1 MRIVVLFLGLV
12 SIGIVASCAKREPV
26 VTISTDFGEIL
37 IVLHDETPQHKKN
50 FLDLAKGGFYDGTT
64 FHRIIDNFMIQ
75 GGDPN
80 SKDDDVNND
89 GRGSP
94 GYTLP
99 AELVDDLTHVQGAIA
114 AARQPDQ
121 VNPEK
126 RSNGSQFYIIEPE
139 QGYHFLDGGYTVFG
153 QVISGM
159 EVVEEIALQ
168 PKNQRSN
175 RPLTDIKMTMK
186 VKKLSKKR
194 ITKLYGYEFP
204 NEE

>member
-1 MRIVVLFLGLV
+1 MRKVVLFLGLL
-12 SIGIVASCAKREPV
+12 SIGFVASCAKREPV
-26 VTISTDFGEIL
+26 VTISTEFGEIL
-37 IVLHDETPQHKKN
+37 IVLHEETPEHKKN
-50 FLDLAKGGFYDGTT
+50 FIELAKGGFYDGTT
-64 FHRIIDNFMIQ
+64 FHRIIDEFMIQ

-80 SKDDDVNND
+80 SKDDDAYND

-94 GYTLP
+94 GYTIP
-99 AELVDDLTHVQGAIA
+99 AEFREKLTHIQGAVA
-114 AARQPDQ
+114 AARSPDR
-121 VNPEK
+121 VNPQK
-126 RSNGSQFYIIEPE
+126 NSNGSQFYIIEPE
-139 QGYHFLDGGYTVFG
+139 QGYHFLDGDYTVFG

-159 EVVEEIALQ
+159 EVVKEIALQ

-175 RPLTDIKMTMK
+175 RPLSDITMTMK